1 MRSSSISLRPL
12 RRALA
17 PSVSTQLLPPL
28 VTGPRLYSTHP
39 PNAKLNIPVDYAT
52 TSLLAHSSQTALGT
66 ADLPAEVRDGTTKKM
81 NLFQA
86 INDALSIA
94 LAEDD
99 SVMVFGEDV
108 AFGGVFRCTMKLAE
122 TYGADRIFNTPLTE
136 QGIMG
141 FAIGAAAEG
150 MRPVAEIQFADY
162 VYPAF
167 DQLVNEA
174 AKYRYRDGACGRSVG
189 GLTVRMP
196 CGGVGHG
203 ALYHSQSPESLFTH
217 IPGLRVIMPRSPLQ
231 AKGLLLAAIRSNDPC
246 IFMEPKIL
254 YRAAVEQV
262 PAGAYTLPLSKAEV
276 LKEGKDVTIISY
288 GQPLYTCMSAIQK
301 AEEELGISVE
311 LIDLR
316 TLYPW
321 DKETVFQ
328 SVRKTGHCIVVH
340 EAMVNA
346 GIGAEVAAT
355 IQEDPD
361 TFLRLEAP
369 VARVAGWSIHTP
381 LLYEKFNIPDVAN
394 ANGSEFID
402 KFASWCFVMRNQ
414 SAPPHV
420 PPPTAPHYVS
430 TFERGR
436 QLPIC
441 FVQPQSSPTQR
452 QTDCA
457 TRTFD
462 PFAAPDHNLTMSQ
475 VETVSSFVEGAPP
488 GELADVIADIKSLTV
503 SDPEIVSSLE
513 PAFEKYNEE
522 QFVTVK
528 LPGGSQQVI
537 VSAHSSLGD
546 GQYFDVESS
555 TSFSFDHTTQKASN
569 VQSYVLES
577 ANSDL
582 IKSTLKSLGPYVQE
596 HFPNAAYGV
605 YPTENDSKVAVIIVS
620 NKYSPNNFW
629 NGRWRSVY
637 IFDPSSEA
645 LEGSVKVDVHYYED
659 GNVRLL
665 TSRPS
670 QASVSSGTGAGI
682 VKEIAASE
690 KKYQEEL
697 NRGFTSLSE
706 GAFKGLRR
714 QLPVTRQKIE
724 WDKITSYRLGQDIG
738 GGRK

>member
-1 MRSSSISLRPL
+1 MRSSISIRPL

-17 PSVSTQLLPPL
+17 PSASVQLPLAVS
-28 VTGPRLYSTHP
+28 RFYSTHP

-52 TSLLAHSSQTALGT
+52 TSLLAHSSQTALGI
-66 ADLPAEVRDGTTKKM
+66 AELPLEVRNGTTKKM

-203 ALYHSQSPESLFTH
+203 AMYHSQSPESLFTH

-231 AKGLLLAAIRSNDPC
+231 AKGLLLSAIRSNDPC

-262 PAGAYTLPLSKAEV
+262 PAGAYTLPLSKADV

-288 GQPLYTCMSAIQK
+288 GQPLYTCMSAIQR
-301 AEEELGISVE
+301 AEEDLGISVE

-321 DKETVFQ
+321 DKETVLK

-369 VARVAGWSIHTP
+369 VARVAGWSIHSP
-381 LLYEKFNIPDVAN
+381 LLYERFNIPDVARVYDN
-394 ANGSEFID
+394 
-402 KFASWCFVMRNQ
+402 
-414 SAPPHV
+414 
-420 PPPTAPHYVS
+420 
-430 TFERGR
+430 
-436 QLPIC
+436 
-441 FVQPQSSPTQR
+441 
-452 QTDCA
+452 
-457 TRTFD
+457 
-462 PFAAPDHNLTMSQ
+462 
-475 VETVSSFVEGAPP
+475 
-488 GELADVIADIKSLTV
+488 IK
-503 SDPEIVSSLE
+503 
-513 PAFEKYNEE
+513 K
-522 QFVTVK
+522 
-528 LPGGSQQVI
+528 
-537 VSAHSSLGD
+537 
-546 GQYFDVESS
+546 
-555 TSFSFDHTTQKASN
+555 
-569 VQSYVLES
+569 VL
-577 ANSDL
+577 D
-582 IKSTLKSLGPYVQE
+582 Y
-596 HFPNAAYGV
+596 
-605 YPTENDSKVAVIIVS
+605 
-620 NKYSPNNFW
+620 
-629 NGRWRSVY
+629 
-637 IFDPSSEA
+637 
-645 LEGSVKVDVHYYED
+645 
-659 GNVRLL
+659 
-665 TSRPS
+665 
-670 QASVSSGTGAGI
+670 
-682 VKEIAASE
+682 
-690 KKYQEEL
+690 
-697 NRGFTSLSE
+697 
-706 GAFKGLRR
+706 
-714 QLPVTRQKIE
+714 
-724 WDKITSYRLGQDIG
+724 
-738 GGRK
+738 

>member
-1 MRSSSISLRPL
+1 MRSSISIRPL

-17 PSVSTQLLPPL
+17 PSASIQLPLAVS
-28 VTGPRLYSTHP
+28 RLYSTHP
-39 PNAKLNIPVDYAT
+39 PKAKLNIPVDYAT
-52 TSLLAHSSQTALGT
+52 TSLLAHSSQTALST
-66 ADLPAEVRDGTTKKM
+66 AELPKEVRNGTTKKM

-288 GQPLYTCMSAIQK
+288 GQPLYTCMSAIQR
-301 AEEELGISVE
+301 AEEDLGISVE

-328 SVRKTGHCIVVH
+328 SVRKTGHCVVVH

-381 LLYEKFNIPDVAN
+381 LLYERFNIPDVARVYDN
-394 ANGSEFID
+394 
-402 KFASWCFVMRNQ
+402 
-414 SAPPHV
+414 
-420 PPPTAPHYVS
+420 
-430 TFERGR
+430 
-436 QLPIC
+436 
-441 FVQPQSSPTQR
+441 
-452 QTDCA
+452 
-457 TRTFD
+457 
-462 PFAAPDHNLTMSQ
+462 
-475 VETVSSFVEGAPP
+475 
-488 GELADVIADIKSLTV
+488 IKR
-503 SDPEIVSSLE
+503 
-513 PAFEKYNEE
+513 
-522 QFVTVK
+522 
-528 LPGGSQQVI
+528 
-537 VSAHSSLGD
+537 
-546 GQYFDVESS
+546 
-555 TSFSFDHTTQKASN
+555 
-569 VQSYVLES
+569 VL
-577 ANSDL
+577 D
-582 IKSTLKSLGPYVQE
+582 Y
-596 HFPNAAYGV
+596 
-605 YPTENDSKVAVIIVS
+605 
-620 NKYSPNNFW
+620 
-629 NGRWRSVY
+629 
-637 IFDPSSEA
+637 
-645 LEGSVKVDVHYYED
+645 
-659 GNVRLL
+659 
-665 TSRPS
+665 
-670 QASVSSGTGAGI
+670 
-682 VKEIAASE
+682 
-690 KKYQEEL
+690 
-697 NRGFTSLSE
+697 
-706 GAFKGLRR
+706 
-714 QLPVTRQKIE
+714 
-724 WDKITSYRLGQDIG
+724 
-738 GGRK
+738 